1 MATAKEVK
9 LILEQAT
16 DGAENV
22 KLVNENVKAVDER
35 VKTMADGKQR
45 LFIE

>member
-1 MATAKEVK
+1 MILQQTMDEV
-9 LILEQAT
+9 
-16 DGAENV
+16 ENV

>member
-9 LILEQAT
+9 LILEQTT
-16 DGAENV
+16 DGVGNV